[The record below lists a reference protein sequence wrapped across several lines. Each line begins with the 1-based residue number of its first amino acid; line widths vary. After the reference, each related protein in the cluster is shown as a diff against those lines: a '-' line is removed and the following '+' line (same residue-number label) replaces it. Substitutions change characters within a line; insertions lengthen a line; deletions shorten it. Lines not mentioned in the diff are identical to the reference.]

1 MRCIAQSNE
10 MPLTIQVER
19 RNNIYDIW
27 LRQNIHEV
35 EVQDELTPY
44 SYYEYDEAYMQA
56 DSEPEITAENF
67 SEWFTVAEEW
77 EETDTEPIPEPTV
90 SDLLLEIAADH
101 EERICMIEL
110 MSEV

>member
-35 EVQDELTPY
+35 EVQDEQTPY
-44 SYYEYDEAYMQA
+44 SYYEYDEAYMQN
-56 DSEPEITAENF
+56 DYSPEIGVFNF
-67 SEWFTVAEEW
+67 DEWFDKASVWYESSNDNNEE
-77 EETDTEPIPEPTV
+77 DFV
-90 SDLLLEIAADH
+90 LELAADH
-101 EERICMIEL
+101 EERLCLLEML
-110 MSEV
+110 TEVQL